1 MFSRGEEKWFFR
13 KKYTAEIQLKILVI
27 NEKNLINKPYL
38 NNILIDNLPKLNLGS
53 HVIVNI
59 MYYSHL
65 F

>member
-1 MFSRGEEKWFFR
+1 MIFFR
-13 KKYTAEIQLKILVI
+13 KKYTAEIQLNILVI

-53 HVIVNI
+53 HIIVHI